1 MQSRRVILLIGTVCM
16 TICQVALSSRL
27 MQAQQP
33 APAASTGD
41 ATTIHVET
49 REVPVDTVV
58 TDKKGNYVRDL
69 TVKDFKVWEDNKEQP
84 IKSFSFQEGTASG
97 KEQKQYLVL
106 LFDNSTM
113 DMGDQMRAREAAGKF
128 IDANAAPNR
137 LIAVVDFGGTVR
149 IAQNFTADAARLK
162 QVVAGLKTSAVS
174 PNAPPVEV
182 ASLGAPLAT
191 SPMGAAPLGMP
202 SLGNA
207 EADFGA
213 RSIMLALRSL
223 AKSLGTVP
231 GRKTLVLLTSGFS
244 ITPELQSE
252 LTAVISTCNR
262 YNVAVYPVDVRGLVA
277 STVAGPHSLLRSPSH
292 PGSGQLQSATLT
304 YTGNLT
310 ALYPFKLA
318 YFDPGQRGG
327 TGGGAAVGAAA
338 TAVGLVAG
346 VARVGAGVAPTPAG
360 PAAARVGAGALVRAE
375 EAQRVR

>member
-1 MQSRRVILLIGTVCM
+1 
-16 TICQVALSSRL
+16 
-27 MQAQQP
+27 
-33 APAASTGD
+33 
-41 ATTIHVET
+41 
-49 REVPVDTVV
+49 
-58 TDKKGNYVRDL
+58 
-69 TVKDFKVWEDNKEQP
+69 
-84 IKSFSFQEGTASG
+84 
-97 KEQKQYLVL
+97 
-106 LFDNSTM
+106 
-113 DMGDQMRAREAAGKF
+113 MRAREAAGKF

-191 SPMGAAPLGMP
+191 SPVGAAPLGMP

-262 YNVAVYPVDVRGLVA
+262 YNVAVYPGGRPWPRRQHGRGASLALAISIASRVRPIALRDSYVHRKSDRALSLQAGLFRSRTA
-277 STVAGPHSLLRSPSH
+277 RRYGRRGRRWGWRPHRRDRGRHGWWRGWRPHRRDRGPHGWWRGRSYGRRRHNEYDEPRPNVRNTSI
-292 PGSGQLQSATLT
+292 SSA
-304 YTGNLT
+304 
-310 ALYPFKLA
+310 
-318 YFDPGQRGG
+318 
-327 TGGGAAVGAAA
+327 
-338 TAVGLVAG
+338 
-346 VARVGAGVAPTPAG
+346 PAD
-360 PAAARVGAGALVRAE
+360 RS
-375 EAQRVR
+375 